1 MPFVQ
6 AQRRPVIHPDLQQH
20 APGPLGASLV
30 DQCGQQPRG
39 DALPLTIAF
48 HADGHQFGVVPVIQ
62 NPAYPWMAVWS
73 ASSTASR

>member
-48 HADGHQFGVVPVIQ
+48 HADGH
-62 NPAYPWMAVWS
+62 
-73 ASSTASR
+73 